1 MSKIEEYGKKILTK
15 EIKNERIVGYLKNYN
30 TFNMDTLNEIVNEI
44 NKFNLNDVTYYLKNK
59 VHNVDD
65 QMKWHVD
72 DAIVMNVPSNNNYD
86 DVKISENKQLVYHSQ
101 KPIYTLI
108 IYESNYKDDFT
119 GGELEF
125 VDGYKFKPKKGA
137 YIFFNSCEV
146 HKLNKIN
153 SGMRKSILIKFYK

>member
-1 MSKIEEYGKKILTK
+1 MSRIEEYGKKILTK
-15 EIKNERIVGYLKNYN
+15 EIKNQRKIGYLKNYDN
-30 TFNMDTLNEIVNEI
+30 FNLDMLNNIVNEI
-44 NKFNLNDVTYYLKNK
+44 NKFDLNEITYYLKRK

-72 DAIVMNVPSNNNYD
+72 DAIVMNVPSNNNYNNI
-86 DVKISENKQLVYHSQ
+86 KINENKQLVYHSQ

-108 IYESNYKDDFT
+108 IYESNYNEDFT

-125 VDGYKFKPKKGA
+125 VDGYRCKPKKGS

>member
-15 EIKNERIVGYLKNYN
+15 EIKNERIVGYLKNYDN
-30 TFNMDTLNEIVNEI
+30 FKLDILKNIINEI
-44 NKFNLNDVTYYLKNK
+44 NKFDLNEVTYYLKNK
-59 VHNVDD
+59 VHYVDD
-65 QMKWHVD
+65 EMKWHVD
-72 DAIVMNVPSNNNYD
+72 DAIVINVPSNNNYD
-86 DVKISENKQLVYHSQ
+86 DIKISENEQLVYHSQ

-108 IYESNYKDDFT
+108 IYESNHNGDFT

-125 VDGYKFKPKKGA
+125 VDGYRFNPKKGA